1 MAQRFKGNL
10 FCYKQVMQKRKV
22 IMKVSKKSCIH
33 ATASVFSVGILTL
46 IACGSVDVQQPEIT
60 ETTLK
65 TFFDTIESTGTNVV
79 FTFKKSGGRYLY
91 TIGSQD
97 PQISQ
102 YGKVVSVPCDSE
114 FTVCDR
120 HLSLSFMPMRNMKGT
135 VSFILAYKKDFRSMG
150 ASVTTNSACL
160 VSVSEPTEMT
170 ALTTQTTK
178 DRCLYGLQ
186 LLPLA
191 PQDSL
196 AK

>member
-1 MAQRFKGNL
+1 
-10 FCYKQVMQKRKV
+10 
-22 IMKVSKKSCIH
+22 MKVSKKSCIH

-79 FTFKKSGGRYLY
+79 FTFKK
-91 TIGSQD
+91 
-97 PQISQ
+97 